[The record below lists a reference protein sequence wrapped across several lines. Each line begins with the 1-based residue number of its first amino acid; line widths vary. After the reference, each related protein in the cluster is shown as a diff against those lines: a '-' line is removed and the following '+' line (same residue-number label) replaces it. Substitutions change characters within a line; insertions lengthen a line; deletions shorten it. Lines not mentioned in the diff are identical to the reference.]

1 MDHLEGY
8 LTPRRANLSG
18 EVNRAEVVYEK
29 DYNILDNKPQI
40 ESVELIGNRELEEIG
55 VDHLSIEDLIHIL
68 D

>member
-18 EVNRAEVVYEK
+18 EVFRAEVVYEK